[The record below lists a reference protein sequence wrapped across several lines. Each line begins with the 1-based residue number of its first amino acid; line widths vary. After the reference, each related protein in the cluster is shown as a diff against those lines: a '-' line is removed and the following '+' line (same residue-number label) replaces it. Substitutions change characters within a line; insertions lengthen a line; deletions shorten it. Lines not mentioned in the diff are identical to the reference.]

1 MTLEEEKKGGDNK
14 MDEKSVGVQ
23 DVQGVQGYQA
33 AQLQSIGSDEMR
45 LPETLF
51 DPPHNVVEQS
61 AAETSARDTLMQA
74 LCQEEWW
81 DEAQRAALVADAL
94 DIVFRGKR
102 YPPRGGSEELRFPE
116 DESVDL
122 ALDHFGVDAY
132 ET

>member
-1 MTLEEEKKGGDNK
+1 

-61 AAETSARDTLMQA
+61 AAETSARDTMIQA
-74 LCQEEWW
+74 LRLEWHSTLALQEEKSG
-81 DEAQRAALVADAL
+81 DD
-94 DIVFRGKR
+94 
-102 YPPRGGSEELRFPE
+102 
-116 DESVDL
+116 
-122 ALDHFGVDAY
+122 
-132 ET
+132 